1 MLWADEDRVR
11 CMTCG
16 THEWEWERYEA
27 DLWRC
32 EKCADLEW
40 KRTDIVE
47 GDEKGFRPVLYRS
60 PTTVPSRFRGVSG
73 G

>member
-1 MLWADEDRVR
+1 LWADEERGR
-11 CMTCG
+11 CVTCG
-16 THEWEWERYEA
+16 THEWEWERYDA

-40 KRTDIVE
+40 KVNDIVD
-47 GDEKGFRPVLYRS
+47 GDNKGYRPVLFRS
-60 PTTVPSRFRGVSG
+60 ESVIPSRFGSVSG